1 MGENQF
7 TMRDIP
13 IGMRVLRWFLFDPKT
28 PNLPNLTRWHEV
40 IRQRPAFLEY
50 IADPAVHLS
59 G

>member
-7 TMRDIP
+7 TMGDIP
-13 IGMRVLRWFLFDPKT
+13 IGMRVHRWFLFDSET
-28 PNLPNLTRWHEV
+28 PNLPNLTCWYEV

-50 IADPAVHLS
+50 IADLAVYLS

>member
-1 MGENQF
+1 MG
-7 TMRDIP
+7 DIP
-13 IGMRVLRWFLFDPKT
+13 IGMRVHRWFLFDPKT